1 MPKLYPQIGGDTALP
16 TEEPWTA
23 DFSRALRGGKESP
36 DRIMSGKTTP
46 LYVVCSPRRR
56 SGKTLL
62 SRLLTEFYVLG
73 DRSVTAFDLCDE
85 APQLTDYLPQFTTAA
100 DIADIRG
107 QVVFFERLIAEDD
120 AVKVV
125 DLSHRIFKN
134 FFTTVQKIGFFEEAL
149 RHSITPVILC
159 VIDMHPR
166 SPEIFATIQRWFPEA
181 SIMPV
186 RNVAKGIAISDAA
199 PQVRTAPASLDLP
212 FLRLSLRTLI
222 DGQNFSFSQFWR
234 ANPPNLPDA
243 LDHELLDWVAGVFC
257 QFREIE
263 VGLGCEDSSTQIAAL
278 ASRRVPTAHHAQQ
291 TDTQPLDSIRGD
303 AKSAAVMQD
312 VPEEIRKFAPKKVR
326 RSALMDP
333 SRHPTT
339 MLQKT
344 TLQLQT
350 AEDRISA
357 LETAIK
363 QWQDRAAQ
371 AETQLLQLIQD
382 QIKRAG

>member
-1 MPKLYPQIGGDTALP
+1 M
-16 TEEPWTA
+16 PWTA
-23 DFSRALRGGKESP
+23 DFSGALRGGKESP
-36 DRIMSGKTTP
+36 DRIMSGKTIP

-56 SGKTLL
+56 GGKTLL

-73 DRSVTAFDLCDE
+73 DRPVTAFDLCDE
-85 APQLTDYLPQFTTAA
+85 PPQLTDYLPQFTTAA
-100 DIADIRG
+100 DIVDIRG
-107 QVVFFERLIAEDD
+107 QVVFFEHLIAEDD

-134 FFTTVQKIGFFEEAL
+134 FFTTVQKIEFFEEAL

-181 SIMPV
+181 CVMPV
-186 RNVAKGIAISDAA
+186 RNVAKGIAISDAP
-199 PQVRTAPASLDLP
+199 PQVRSAPASLDLP

-222 DGQNFSFSQFWR
+222 DGHNFSFSEFWR
-234 ANPPNLPDA
+234 AKPPNLPDA

-263 VGLGCEDSSTQIAAL
+263 VGLGCEDSSTQLAAL
-278 ASRRVPTAHHAQQ
+278 ASRRVSAAHRAEQ
-291 TDTQPLDSIRGD
+291 TG
-303 AKSAAVMQD
+303 KSAAAMQD
-312 VPEEIRKFAPKKVR
+312 VLEEIRKFAPKKAR
-326 RSALMDP
+326 RNALVDP

-344 TLQLQT
+344 TVQLQT